1 VRLLLDEHLG
11 SPLAEQLRLRGHE
24 VVGVHERIDLRG
36 ASDEV
41 LVTVATK
48 EDRAIVTR
56 NIRDFVRIHNG
67 RVGQGNHHTGILLIQ
82 RRKFPEGRG
91 AVGRLVLALHERLCS
106 GFDLT
111 DTYEYL

>member
-11 SPLAEQLRLRGHE
+11 SHLAEQLRLRGHD

-41 LVTVATK
+41 LVAVAIK

-56 NIRDFVRIHNG
+56 NIRDFVRIHNDRIG
-67 RVGQGNHHTGILLIQ
+67 HGDHHTGVLLVQ

-91 AVGRLVLALHERLCS
+91 AVGRLVIALHERLCS
-106 GFDLT
+106 GLDLT